1 MVWGGGQVREEGK
14 TFQKF
19 QRAPSI
25 SAGQHSEA
33 QGPGCQHCWAEPG
46 EMPQV
51 LGPPPHLPAPQNRRG
66 SQGGQQVS
74 RLIFPAGAQAA
85 QRERKPSPP
94 IPHRPRLAQGQLS
107 SLGSQRLALPQAFAS
122 LYHTAAS
129 LPPLP
134 CPQDSC
140 TQLHPR
146 SRRAFES
153 SSGGHQGAG
162 LSVGFH
168 QACRH
173 SWAIPHPATHKL
185 TSLQVSLVLYFLY
198 LKNFL

>member
-14 TFQKF
+14 TSQKF

-51 LGPPPHLPAPQNRRG
+51 LGPPPHLPAPQNRIG

-74 RLIFPAGAQAA
+74 KRLIFLAGAQAA

-107 SLGSQRLALPQAFAS
+107 SLGS
-122 LYHTAAS
+122 
-129 LPPLP
+129 
-134 CPQDSC
+134 
-140 TQLHPR
+140 
-146 SRRAFES
+146 
-153 SSGGHQGAG
+153 
-162 LSVGFH
+162 
-168 QACRH
+168 
-173 SWAIPHPATHKL
+173 
-185 TSLQVSLVLYFLY
+185 
-198 LKNFL
+198 